1 VFTSCSKYN
10 RILIPDLD
18 PSCPVPTTE
27 GNNDV
32 ENTFEL
38 SSGDNILR
46 YGDAEV
52 REAHLAEGETEV
64 YIQLC

>member
-1 VFTSCSKYN
+1 MFTSCLKHN

-18 PSCPVPTTE
+18 PSCPVSTTE
-27 GNNDV
+27 GGTDV
-32 ENTFEL
+32 EYTFEL